1 MQMLR
6 NDLFQPWFVG
16 ESQWGFEIISGEFQG
31 ISVQI
36 ESVEFSDSP
45 DGNLAL
51 DYHLVHRPEMFS
63 EDVSKDP
70 LFIHTIELIINDILT
85 EAIAGLKNDEQNRN
99 NDSEESS
106 SQ

>member
-1 MQMLR
+1 MLR

-16 ESQWGFEIISGEFQG
+16 RDQWGFEIISGEFQG

-36 ESVEFSDSP
+36 ESIEFADTP

-51 DYHLVHRPEMFS
+51 DYHLVHKPEMFS
-63 EDVSKDP
+63 DDITKDP
-70 LFIHTIELIINDILT
+70 LFVSTIELIISDILT
-85 EAIAGLKNDEQNRN
+85 EAVAELKNDEQTGNH
-99 NDSEESS
+99 DSQESS